1 MATLGPIRSINL
13 GTRLRGWEILREE
26 VTRHRKLPTE
36 GHRGVSCRILIL
48 RATSALSPWAVRP
61 SQAALHSGLSVLR
74 LVRNPE
80 LPAVLAGPAARQ
92 VVQPHVFLLDVL
104 VTGLQGRREPRSA
117 GLGSGAPPLVQP
129 CVFLH
134 REHNHIQDLCAVTFP
149 TLSFIQHKTRSVRN
163 PRPTGSP
170 Q

>member
-74 LVRNPE
+74 LVKESRVTSGPCRPSSQTGGAAACLPSGCARNRT
-80 LPAVLAGPAARQ
+80 AGETGAEISRARLRG
-92 VVQPHVFLLDVL
+92 P
-104 VTGLQGRREPRSA
+104 TS
-117 GLGSGAPPLVQP
+117 
-129 CVFLH
+129 C
-134 REHNHIQDLCAVTFP
+134 P
-149 TLSFIQHKTRSVRN
+149 TLCL
-163 PRPTGSP
+163 PP
-170 Q
+170 QRT